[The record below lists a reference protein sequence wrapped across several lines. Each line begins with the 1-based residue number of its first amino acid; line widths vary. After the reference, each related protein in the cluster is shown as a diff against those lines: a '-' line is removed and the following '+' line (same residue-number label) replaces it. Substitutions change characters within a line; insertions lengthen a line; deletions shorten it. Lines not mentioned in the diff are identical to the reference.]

1 MGKVHHQ
8 PLMSSAYTETDTLLF
23 GRLEEKKKK
32 QAVLIQNWFG
42 LKIFYLI
49 SKWGKKKK
57 SIQSLF
63 GPSCRPQH
71 GLDFEKV
78 RVGVVY
84 DILKKNTNCI
94 CRMFHF

>member
-49 SKWGKKKK
+49 SKWEKKKN
-57 SIQSLF
+57 QSS
-63 GPSCRPQH
+63 PSLVLAA
-71 GLDFEKV
+71 GLSMD
-78 RVGVVY
+78 
-84 DILKKNTNCI
+84 
-94 CRMFHF
+94 